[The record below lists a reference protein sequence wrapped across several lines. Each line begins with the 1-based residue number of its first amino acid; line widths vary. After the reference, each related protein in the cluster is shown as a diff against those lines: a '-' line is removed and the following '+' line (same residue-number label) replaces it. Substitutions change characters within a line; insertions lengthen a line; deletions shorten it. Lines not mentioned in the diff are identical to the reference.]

1 VPREVRA
8 MASRMRHVVEPVL
21 GWLFVIVVVFAVGAV
36 ILAATR
42 PRLEVSGPVKVER
55 RH

>member
-1 VPREVRA
+1 MV
-8 MASRMRHVVEPVL
+8 SRVRHVVEPVL
-21 GWLFVIVVVFAVGAV
+21 GWLFILVVIFAVGAV

-42 PRLEVSGPVKVER
+42 PRVELSGPVKVER

>member
-1 VPREVRA
+1 
-8 MASRMRHVVEPVL
+8 MASRVRHVVEPLL
-21 GWLFVIVVVFAVGAV
+21 GWLFVLVVVFAVGAV

-42 PRLEVSGPVKVER
+42 PRVELSGPIKVER